1 MDADVI
7 SFFVASK
14 GKKTKKWQK
23 KVKIEEV
30 KIHVFWET
38 WWISIKFL
46 GKMWLIMISD

>member
-14 GKKTKKWQK
+14 GKKNKKMTK

-30 KIHVFWET
+30 IIHVF
-38 WWISIKFL
+38 
-46 GKMWLIMISD
+46 